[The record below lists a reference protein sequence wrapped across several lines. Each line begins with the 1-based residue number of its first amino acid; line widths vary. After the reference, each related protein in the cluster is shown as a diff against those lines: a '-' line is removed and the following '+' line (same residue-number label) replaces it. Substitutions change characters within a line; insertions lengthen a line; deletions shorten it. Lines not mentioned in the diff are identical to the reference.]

1 MIETLPYCVIGDPIE
16 HSLSPVIHNYIFSRM
31 GFSASYEKVY
41 VVSSDL
47 PRFVEETLTKKR
59 PGFNVTIPHKES
71 IMPLLDAIDPA
82 AEHIGAVNTVVN
94 RNGHL
99 TGYNTDVYG
108 CMRALERAGFSSK
121 GKVIMLGAGGA
132 ARAAIEALGRMGL
145 SEIVLFD
152 LVRERC
158 QILSNHFSP
167 LHPMK
172 ITIGFFENKDLET
185 HLPGADLLI
194 NATPVG
200 MWPKVHQS
208 PLPCPEFFPEKATIF
223 DMIYR
228 PMETQLMKDV
238 SSKQAVTVSGLTMLV
253 GQAIAADELY
263 FDCQIPEHLFQET
276 ITEVNHFLSSHQ

>member
-1 MIETLPYCVIGDPIE
+1 MTDRLPYCVIGDPIE
-16 HSLSPVIHNYIFSRM
+16 HSLSPFIHNYVFSQM
-31 GFSASYEKVY
+31 GFKARYEKVH
-41 VVSSDL
+41 VVSADL
-47 PRFVEETLTKKR
+47 PHFVEESLTRKR

-71 IMPLLDAIDPA
+71 IMPLLDAVDPA

-99 TGYNTDVYG
+99 TGYNTDVFG
-108 CMRALERAGFSSK
+108 CKRALERAGFSST
-121 GKVIMLGAGGA
+121 GKAVLLGAGGA

-158 QILSNHFSP
+158 QLLHDHFSP
-167 LHPMK
+167 LHAMK
-172 ITIGFFENKDLET
+172 ITIGSFDNKDLEK
-185 HLPGADLLI
+185 HLRETDLLI

-208 PLPCPEFFPEKATIF
+208 PLPCPEYFPEKAMIF

-238 SSKQAVTVSGLTMLV
+238 AEKQAVIVSGLAMLV

-263 FDCQIPEHLFQET
+263 FDCSVPNHLFNKT
-276 ITEVNHFLSSHQ
+276 ILEVNNYFKQH